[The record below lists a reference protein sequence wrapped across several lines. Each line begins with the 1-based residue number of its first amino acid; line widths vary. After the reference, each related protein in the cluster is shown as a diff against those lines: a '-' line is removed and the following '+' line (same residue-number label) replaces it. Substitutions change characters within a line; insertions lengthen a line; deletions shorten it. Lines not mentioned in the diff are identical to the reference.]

1 MKIIKF
7 SAENV
12 KNLKVIDIT
21 PMANIVPISRVNGS
35 GKTSVLDSIWFA
47 LGGKE
52 ALKGVSQPI
61 RKGQKS
67 AKVRIDFGDMV
78 VQRSWTE
85 KDSYLSVTTKDGAKY
100 PSPQAML
107 DTLVGRLSFDPL
119 AFSNM
124 DNGSADGKRKQREEL
139 IKLVD
144 LNIDLLKLSKD
155 RQDTVDSRAMLG
167 RNVETLKSQLKLM
180 GEVRDDVP
188 EEEIS
193 ISQLT
198 EEFKTAQ
205 DIKTANDSKRKLLS
219 DKRGEAEQLNTEI
232 KTRDKTIES
241 MKANLKELEDAQVVA
256 RNTLSSKILDGKTL
270 KSEVDSLQDPDM
282 DSITA
287 KMSGVE
293 ESNRMVRIKAKK
305 RELVIALENEE
316 KAYHIKQVE
325 IEALD
330 NKKSDALKSAKFPIP
345 GLSFNDDGVLYKEI
359 PFSQCSAAERLKVS
373 LSIAMAMNPKVRV
386 IRITD
391 GSLLDASNLKIIS
404 EMAKEKDFQIWLET
418 IHSDDP
424 LRVIIEDG
432 EIKQK
437 GAIIQDGMVTKNNYN
452 KNGENNG

>member
-1 MKIIKF
+1 MKIIQF
-7 SAENV
+7 NAENV
-12 KNLKVIDIT
+12 KNLKAIEIR
-21 PMANIVPISRVNGS
+21 PNGELVPVCGDNGA

-85 KDSYLSVTTKDGAKY
+85 KDTYLTVTTKDGAKY

-144 LNIDLLKLSKD
+144 LNIDLLKWSRD
-155 RQDTVDSRAMLG
+155 RQDAVDSRAMLG

-180 GEVRDDVP
+180 GEVKDDVP
-188 EEEIS
+188 AEEIS
-193 ISQLT
+193 IAQLT

-205 DIKTANDSKRKLLS
+205 DIKTANDAKRKFLS
-219 DKRGEAEQLNTEI
+219 DKRGEAEQLHTEI

-241 MKANLKELEDAQVVA
+241 MKANLKELENAQVEA
-256 RNTLSSKILDGKTL
+256 RNVLLVKIEHGKTL
-270 KSEVDSLQDPDM
+270 KAEVDGLKDPDV
-282 DSITA
+282 DAITA
-287 KMSGVE
+287 KMSGAE
-293 ESNRMVRIKAKK
+293 ESNRMVRIKSK
-305 RELVIALENEE
+305 RKEISDSLEIES
-316 KAYHIKQVE
+316 KSYDIKTTE

-330 NKKSDALKSAKFPIP
+330 NKKSDALKSAKFPIS
-345 GLSFNDDGVLYKEI
+345 GLSFNDDGVLYKDI

-391 GSLLDASNLKIIS
+391 GSLLDDSNLKVIS
-404 EMAKEKDFQIWLET
+404 DMAKEKDFQIWLET

-432 EIKQK
+432 MVKSITKKENH
-437 GAIIQDGMVTKNNYN
+437 DGK
-452 KNGENNG
+452 E

>member
-1 MKIIKF
+1 MKIIQF
-7 SAENV
+7 NAENV
-12 KNLKVIDIT
+12 KNLKAVEIK
-21 PMANIVPISRVNGS
+21 PNGEMVPVCGNNGA

-85 KDSYLSVTTKDGAKY
+85 KDTYLTVTTKDGAKY

-144 LNIDLLKLSKD
+144 LNIDLLKWSKD

-205 DIKTANDSKRKLLS
+205 ELKAENDKKRLALET
-219 DKRGEAEQLNTEI
+219 KRGDAQALQQSI
-232 KTRDKTIES
+232 KNREKTIVS
-241 MKANLKELEDAQVVA
+241 MKAQIQELEESHREEKVKLTEMVAQGHELA
-256 RNTLSSKILDGKTL
+256 K
-270 KSEVDSLQDPDM
+270 EVEALQDPDV
-282 DSITA
+282 DAITA

-293 ESNRMVRIKAKK
+293 ENNRMVRIKAKK
-305 RELVIALENEE
+305 RELVIELENEE
-316 KAYHIKQVE
+316 KSYHIKQVE

-330 NKKSDALKSAKFPIP
+330 NKRSDALKSAKFPIP

-391 GSLLDASNLKIIS
+391 GSLLDESNLKIIS

-432 EIKQK
+432 EIKHK
-437 GAIIQDGMVTKNNYN
+437 KEMTNESEGK
-452 KNGENNG
+452 

>member
-1 MKIIKF
+1 MKIIQF
-7 SAENV
+7 NAENV
-12 KNLKVIDIT
+12 KNLKAIEIR
-21 PMANIVPISRVNGS
+21 PNGELVPVCGDNGA

-85 KDSYLSVTTKDGAKY
+85 KDTYLTVTTKDGAKY

-144 LNIDLLKLSKD
+144 LNIDLLKWSRD
-155 RQDTVDSRAMLG
+155 RQDAVDSRAMLG

-180 GEVRDDVP
+180 GEVKDDVP
-188 EEEIS
+188 AEEIS
-193 ISQLT
+193 IAQLT

-205 DIKTANDSKRKLLS
+205 DKKAENDKKRLS
-219 DKRGEAEQLNTEI
+219 LETKRGDAQALQQEI
-232 KTRDKTIES
+232 KNRAKTIDS
-241 MKANLKELEDAQVVA
+241 MRANLKELDEAQIESHKALQVMVTEGQ
-256 RNTLSSKILDGKTL
+256 RLVK
-270 KSEVDSLQDPDM
+270 EVEGLQDPDV
-282 DSITA
+282 DAITK
-287 KMSGVE
+287 KMSGAE
-293 ESNRMVRIKAKK
+293 ESNRMVRIKSK
-305 RELVIALENEE
+305 RKEISDSLEIES
-316 KAYHIKQVE
+316 KSYDIKTTE

-330 NKKSDALKSAKFPIP
+330 NKKSDALKSAKFPIS
-345 GLSFNDDGVLYKEI
+345 GLSFNDDGVLYKDI

-391 GSLLDASNLKIIS
+391 GSLLDDSNLKVIS
-404 EMAKEKDFQIWLET
+404 DMAKEKDFQIWLET

-437 GAIIQDGMVTKNNYN
+437 GVKDNEPEEK
-452 KNGENNG
+452 